1 MKDEKL
7 NKILKHI
14 LNLNKELNSKYV
26 FDKKKKYKS
35 KKKNKLDPVTQ
46 LDKKIELFIKKR
58 IQKSFPKHN
67 VLGEETKNVKNNSEY
82 TWVID
87 PIDGTKN
94 FILGLPT
101 WSTLIGVYRNKE
113 CILSYI
119 NLPILKKFYLAYG
132 KKNEVHQ
139 NNKVFRIY
147 KKKNIK
153 NEHIAINTFNTLRN
167 KKLFEFFKKT
177 NQLFRVTGGDAY
189 NYCLFCEGNIDVIIE
204 ANLKK
209 VDFMPIK
216 LLLKNSGALITDWN
230 GKKNINEGN
239 ILITR
244 KISLQKKYIKLLN
257 TNSR

>member
-14 LNLNKELNSKYV
+14 LNLNKELKNKYV

-67 VLGEETKNVKNNSEY
+67 VLGEETKDVKNNSEY

-101 WSTLIGVYRNKE
+101 WSTLIGVYKNKE

-119 NLPILKKFYLAYG
+119 NFPILRKFYLAYE

-139 NNKVFRIY
+139 NNKVVRIY
-147 KKKNIK
+147 KKKK
-153 NEHIAINTFNTLRN
+153 N
-167 KKLFEFFKKT
+167 
-177 NQLFRVTGGDAY
+177 
-189 NYCLFCEGNIDVIIE
+189 
-204 ANLKK
+204 
-209 VDFMPIK
+209 
-216 LLLKNSGALITDWN
+216 
-230 GKKNINEGN
+230 
-239 ILITR
+239 
-244 KISLQKKYIKLLN
+244 
-257 TNSR
+257 